1 MKTANVVALS
11 RTLLYRGR
19 EKRGESGRKMC
30 QEAQQIP
37 EIVSERHRVEGRA
50 SGEDWPCRRHVKK
63 EVGGSVW
70 RRWLSKLLP
79 KADF

>member
-19 EKRGESGRKMC
+19 EKRGESGRRIC

-37 EIVSERHRVEGRA
+37 EIVSERHRMEGRA